1 MVSQINKRLEALEQ
15 RVQVATAQPM
25 QIIGTALNVTTDAP
39 HTTTADNIVTFHAA
53 SLRDAFA
60 LREAWLAEQKNT
72 IILTSPTDSGDRVLE
87 VLAEKHG
94 TDWLTDCAD
103 ESDPVAATM
112 TDNQLAAVIWKD
124 IKND

>member
-1 MVSQINKRLEALEQ
+1 MSQINKRLDALEQ

-39 HTTTADNIVTFHAA
+39 HTTTAGNIVTFHAA

-72 IILTSPTDSGDRVLE
+72 IILTSPTDTGDRVLE

-94 TDWLTDCAD
+94 LNDCAGAPNP
-103 ESDPVAATM
+103 EVAMM
-112 TDNQLAAVIWKD
+112 TDDQLAAVIWKG
-124 IKND
+124 IKDD

>member
-1 MVSQINKRLEALEQ
+1 MVSQINKRLEVLEQ

-25 QIIGTALNVTTDAP
+25 QIIATALAVTANEP

-72 IILTSPTDSGDRVLE
+72 IVLTSPTDTGERVLE

-94 TDWLTDCAD
+94 RLNDCAVEGLD
-103 ESDPVAATM
+103 HA
-112 TDNQLAAVIWKD
+112 
-124 IKND
+124 

>member
-1 MVSQINKRLEALEQ
+1 MTIKARLTKRLEVLEQ

-25 QIIGTALNVTTDAP
+25 QIIGTALAVTTNEP

-60 LREAWLAEQKNT
+60 LREAWLAEQKDT
-72 IILTSPTDSGDRVLE
+72 IVLTSPTDAGDRVLE

-94 TDWLTDCAD
+94 LADCAVEPD
-103 ESDPVAATM
+103 SVAATM

-124 IKND
+124 IKDA